1 MRYIII
7 GAGAVGGTI
16 GARLHEGGH
25 EVVLVARGAH
35 LAALRADGLRF
46 GTPQGTRT
54 LRIPA
59 VGGPAELALRPDDVL
74 LLAVKSQDTAAVLA
88 EWAPRPVAGGG
99 TAAERLPL
107 VCAQNGV
114 ENERLALRLF
124 REVLAVFVWMPSTH
138 VAPGRVSANGTP
150 VSGILRLGGYP
161 SGSGGG
167 RAAAIA
173 ADLDGS
179 GFSAPVDA
187 DVARWKYTKLLGNL
201 GNALDAV
208 AGRGPYGR
216 GSADGRLEAL
226 YGRVGAEG
234 AAVLAAAGIP
244 HDDPDE
250 LARTCGKA
258 LRLEPVEGEQRT
270 GSSSWQSLARGTG
283 SIEAD
288 HLNGEIVLLARLHG
302 AAAPLNEALQRL
314 AGEFARAGRAPGSLT
329 PEELDALAALA
340 GV

>member
-1 MRYIII
+1 MRYIIV

-35 LAALRADGLRF
+35 LGALRADGLWF
-46 GTPQGTRT
+46 GTPEGVRT

-59 VGGPAELALRPDDVL
+59 VGGPEELTLRPDDVL
-74 LLAVKSQDTAAVLA
+74 VLAVKSQDTAAVLDA
-88 EWAPRPVAGGG
+88 WAPRPVEGGG

-107 VCAQNGV
+107 LCAQNGV

-150 VSGILRLGGYP
+150 VSGILRVGGYP
-161 SGSGGG
+161 SGTGGD

-173 ADLDGS
+173 ADLGAC
-179 GFSAPVDA
+179 GFSAPVDE
-187 DVARWKYTKLLGNL
+187 DVPRWKYTKLLGNL

-208 AGRGPYGR
+208 AGRGADGPGA
-216 GSADGRLEAL
+216 ADGRLEAL
-226 YGRVGAEG
+226 SERVTAEG
-234 AAVLAAAGIP
+234 AAVLVAAGIP
-244 HDDPDE
+244 HDDAVE
-250 LARTCGKA
+250 LAREAGKTV
-258 LRLEPVEGEQRT
+258 RLEPVAGEERT

-288 HLNGEIVLLARLHG
+288 HLNGEIALLARLHG

-314 AGEFARAGRAPGSLT
+314 AGEFARTGRAPGSLT
-329 PEELDALAALA
+329 AAELDALTALA
-340 GV
+340 GL

>member
-1 MRYIII
+1 MRYIIV

-35 LAALRADGLRF
+35 LEALRARGLRF
-46 GTPQGTRT
+46 GTPEGVRT
-54 LRIPA
+54 LRVPVA
-59 VGGPAELALRPDDVL
+59 GGPQEVTLRADDVL
-74 LLAVKSQDTAAVLA
+74 VLAVKTQDTAAALA
-88 EWAPRPVAGGG
+88 AWAPRPVAGGG
-99 TAAERLPL
+99 TAAERLPV

-124 REVLAVFVWMPSTH
+124 HEVLAMCVWMPSTH
-138 VAPGRVSANGTP
+138 LEPGRVSAGGTP
-150 VSGILRLGGYP
+150 VSGVLRLGGYP
-161 SGSGGG
+161 SGTGGP

-173 ADLDGS
+173 ADLAAS
-179 GFSAPVDA
+179 GFGAPLED
-187 DVARWKYTKLLGNL
+187 DVMGWKYTKLLGNL

-208 AGRGPYGR
+208 AAGTDD
-216 GSADGRLEAL
+216 AAL
-226 YGRVGAEG
+226 HELRERVTAEG
-234 AAVLAAAGIP
+234 VAVLAAAGVA
-244 HDDPDE
+244 HRDPAE
-250 LARTCGKA
+250 QARTVRA
-258 LRLEPVEGEQRT
+258 SLRMEPVAGEERA

-314 AGEFARAGRAPGSLT
+314 AGEFARTGRAPGSLT
-329 PEELDALAALA
+329 GPELAALRA
-340 GV
+340 L

>member
-35 LAALRADGLRF
+35 LAALRETGLRF
-46 GTPQGTRT
+46 GTPEGTRT

-59 VGGPAELALRPDDVL
+59 VGGPAELELRPDDALV
-74 LLAVKSQDTAAVLA
+74 LAVKTQDTAALLA
-88 EWAPRPVAGGG
+88 AWAPRPVAGGG
-99 TAAERLPL
+99 TAGERLPL

-124 REVLAVFVWMPSTH
+124 REVLGVYVWMPSTH
-138 VAPGRVSANGTP
+138 LEPGRVSAAGTP

-161 SGSGGG
+161 AGTGG

-173 ADLDGS
+173 ADLAGS
-179 GFSAPVDA
+179 SFSVPLEE
-187 DVARWKYTKLLGNL
+187 DVMRWKYTKLLGNL
-201 GNALDAV
+201 ANALDAV
-208 AGRGPYGR
+208 AGRIEDGPLG
-216 GSADGRLEAL
+216 AL
-226 YGRVGAEG
+226 RDRVTAEG
-234 AAVLAAAGIP
+234 AAVLAAAGVP
-244 HDDPDE
+244 HHD
-250 LARTCGKA
+250 LAEQFVEARET
-258 LRLEPVEGEQRT
+258 LRLAPVAGEGRT

-302 AAAPLNEALQRL
+302 VSAPLNEALQRL
-314 AGEFARAGRAPGSLT
+314 AGAFARTGRAPGSLT
-329 PEELDALAALA
+329 AEELAALTA
-340 GV
+340 L